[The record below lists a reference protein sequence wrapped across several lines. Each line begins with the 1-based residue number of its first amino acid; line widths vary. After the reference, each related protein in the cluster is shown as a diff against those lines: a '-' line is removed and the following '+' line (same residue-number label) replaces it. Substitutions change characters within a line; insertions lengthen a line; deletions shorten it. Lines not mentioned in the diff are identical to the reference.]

1 MKAELDANNRE
12 PLGFA
17 LGAAARKLAKFYTK
31 ALVDHRLT
39 PSQLF
44 FLRQLWR
51 EDGLQL
57 RELGLRAQLDA
68 TSATW
73 LTDQLAKAGLIERKR
88 NDPDRRAVH
97 LWLTEKG
104 QALRADLE
112 PELGRWEQALEDEL
126 ARYHSFAEITAFR
139 AVLATLI
146 TVLPDGDDLWEARSA
161 SWDAH
166 LRALRTFAEASDEK
180 GTEANHG
187 DNVTRKWT
195 HD

>member
-1 MKAELDANNRE
+1 MKAELDADDRE

-31 ALVDHRLT
+31 ALVDHKLT

-57 RELGLRAQLDA
+57 RELGLCAQLDA

-73 LTDQLAKAGLIERKR
+73 LTDQLEKAGLIERKR
-88 NDPDRRAVH
+88 DDPDRRAVH
-97 LWLTEKG
+97 LWLTQAG
-104 QALRADLE
+104 QALHADLE
-112 PELGRWEQALEDEL
+112 PELKRWEQALEDEL
-126 ARYHSFAEITAFR
+126 ARHHSLGEITTFR
-139 AVLATLI
+139 AVLATLV

-166 LRALRTFAEASDEK
+166 LHALRTFAESSEEK

-187 DNVTRKWT
+187 DNVTRK
-195 HD
+195 

>member
-1 MKAELDANNRE
+1 MD
-12 PLGFA
+12 
-17 LGAAARKLAKFYTK
+17 Y
-31 ALVDHRLT
+31 RLT

-73 LTDQLAKAGLIERKR
+73 LTDQLAKARLIERKR

-126 ARYHSFAEITAFR
+126 ARHHSFAEIAAFR
-139 AVLATLI
+139 AVLTTLI
-146 TVLPDGDDLWEARSA
+146 TVLPDGNDRWEARSA

-166 LRALRTFAEASDEK
+166 LRALRTFAESSDEK